1 MTKKTVRD
9 IDVSGK
15 KVFVRVDYN
24 VPMDSNGNIT
34 DYTRIDASLPTL
46 KYLLEKGA
54 SIILASHLGR
64 PKGRDP
70 KYSLLPVQKALAE
83 RLEVNVKFV
92 PDCIGDE
99 VKKAISNLKS
109 KEVLLLENV
118 RFYKEEEA
126 NDENFAKQWA
136 DLVDVYVCDAFGSVH
151 RAHASVE
158 ALPRIMKQQSK
169 PAVVGFLVE
178 KELEYLDNAISNPK
192 RPFAAILGG
201 SKVSTKI
208 GVIESLLQKVDKLLI
223 GGGMMFTFYKSMGI
237 EVGNSLLEKD
247 YVSTAFELLQ
257 KAKEKSVSIILPV
270 DVVVTDNIDN
280 PQKVKVVSKNEIPAD
295 MMGVDIGP
303 ASIKLFS
310 DELKNCKT
318 IFWNGPLGVFEKDE
332 FAKGTIEIAKVLANL
347 KDAVKVI
354 GGGDSA
360 AAVAKAGVENKMT
373 HISTGG
379 GASLEFIEGKPLPG
393 IVVLEDK

>member
-1 MTKKTVRD
+1 MAKKKVSD

-46 KYLLEKGA
+46 RYLLERGA
-54 SIILASHLGR
+54 SVILASHLGR

-70 KYSLLPVQKALAE
+70 KYSLLPVQKALSE

-92 PDCIGDE
+92 PDCIGEE
-99 VKKAISNLKS
+99 VKKEIANLKPG
-109 KEVLLLENV
+109 EVLLLENV

-136 DLVDVYVCDAFGSVH
+136 DLIDVYVCDAFGSVH

-158 ALPRIMKQQSK
+158 ALPRIMKQQGK
-169 PAVVGFLVE
+169 PAVAGFLVE

-208 GVIESLLQKVDKLLI
+208 GVIESLLQKVDKLII
-223 GGGMMFTFYKSMGI
+223 GGGMMFTFYKAMGLD
-237 EVGNSLLEKD
+237 VGNSLLEKE
-247 YVSTAFELLQ
+247 YVSTAFEILQ
-257 KAKEKSVSIILPV
+257 KAKEKGVEIILPV
-270 DVVVTDNIDN
+270 DVVVTDNIEN
-280 PQKVKVVSKNEIPAD
+280 PQKIKVVAKNEIPAD
-295 MMGVDIGP
+295 MIGVDIGP
-303 ASIKLFS
+303 ATIKLFS

-347 KDAVKVI
+347 KDAVKII

-360 AAVAKAGVENKMT
+360 AAVAKAGVESKMT

-379 GASLEFIEGKPLPG
+379 GASLEFIEGRPLPG
-393 IVVLEDK
+393 IVVLDDK

>member
-9 IDVSGK
+9 IDVPGK

-169 PAVVGFLVE
+169 PAVAGFLVE

>member
-1 MTKKTVRD
+1 MAKKKVSD

-46 KYLLEKGA
+46 RYLLEKGA
-54 SIILASHLGR
+54 SVILASHLGR

-70 KYSLLPVQKALAE
+70 KYSLLPVQKALSE
-83 RLEVNVKFV
+83 RLGVNVKFA
-92 PDCIGDE
+92 PDCIGEE
-99 VKKAISNLKS
+99 VKKEIANLKPG
-109 KEVLLLENV
+109 EVLLLENV

-158 ALPRIMKQQSK
+158 ALPRIMKQQGK
-169 PAVVGFLVE
+169 PAVAGFLVE

-208 GVIESLLQKVDKLLI
+208 GVIESLLRKVDKLLI
-223 GGGMMFTFYKSMGI
+223 GGGMMFTFYKAMGLD
-237 EVGNSLLEKD
+237 VGNSLLEKE
-247 YVSTAFELLQ
+247 YVSTAFEILQ
-257 KAKEKSVSIILPV
+257 KAKEKGVEIILPV
-270 DVVVTDNIDN
+270 DVVVTDNIEN
-280 PQKVKVVSKNEIPAD
+280 PQKIKVVAKNEIPAD
-295 MMGVDIGP
+295 MIGVDIGP
-303 ASIKLFS
+303 ATIKLFS

-347 KDAVKVI
+347 KDAVKII

-360 AAVAKAGVENKMT
+360 AAVAKAGVESKMT

-393 IVVLEDK
+393 IVVLDDK

>member
-9 IDVSGK
+9 IDVPGK

-70 KYSLLPVQKALAE
+70 KYSLLPAQKALAE

-169 PAVVGFLVE
+169 PAVAGFLVE

>member
-1 MTKKTVRD
+1 MAKKKVSD

-46 KYLLEKGA
+46 RYLLERGA
-54 SIILASHLGR
+54 SVILASHLGR

-70 KYSLLPVQKALAE
+70 KYSLLPVQKALSE

-92 PDCIGDE
+92 PDCIGEE
-99 VKKAISNLKS
+99 VKKEIANLKPG
-109 KEVLLLENV
+109 EVLLLENV

-136 DLVDVYVCDAFGSVH
+136 DLIDVYVCDAFGSVH

-158 ALPRIMKQQSK
+158 ALPRIMKQQGK
-169 PAVVGFLVE
+169 PAVAGFLVE

-208 GVIESLLQKVDKLLI
+208 GVIESLLQKVDKLII
-223 GGGMMFTFYKSMGI
+223 GGGMMFTFYKAMGLD
-237 EVGNSLLEKD
+237 VGNSLLEKE
-247 YVSTAFELLQ
+247 YVSTAFEILQ
-257 KAKEKSVSIILPV
+257 KAKEKGVEIILPV
-270 DVVVTDNIDN
+270 DVVVTDNIEN
-280 PQKVKVVSKNEIPAD
+280 PQKIKVVAKNEIPAD
-295 MMGVDIGP
+295 MIGVDIGP
-303 ASIKLFS
+303 ATIKLFS

-347 KDAVKVI
+347 KDAVKII

-360 AAVAKAGVENKMT
+360 AAVAKAGVESKMT

-393 IVVLEDK
+393 IVVLDDK